1 MSPHVIGS
9 IKFMSDKFTDICTI
23 SSSMGVAELYKLYA
37 RYSGICQ
44 EQLVVVYDGK
54 EIPRAGNY
62 TLSDLALVDGCEFQV
77 STAGSSTVVASSSMF
92 VPLPSGEELVVPSR
106 PAGLMNHGN
115 TCYLNS
121 ALQSLFHTITFRNKL
136 LSVRLND
143 ISQLSTFISTLRYPT
158 QIGATSDITPAQIAK
173 SLHELQKLFRQM
185 VEQPFSRVSVN
196 GFIDALG
203 LEVGPH
209 GDPHEVIFCLFEVYL
224 KCLQFDDY
232 DGSYEITTREIVT
245 DGSTRSPSESTTRE
259 RLDIQIPISTTG
271 TT

>member
-1 MSPHVIGS
+1 M
-9 IKFMSDKFTDICTI
+9 DT
-23 SSSMGVAELYKLYA
+23 AELYKLYA
-37 RYSGICQ
+37 KYSGIRQ
-44 EQLVVVYDGK
+44 EQLVIVNNGE

-62 TLSDLALVDGCEFQV
+62 TLSDLSLVDGCEFQV

-92 VPLPSGEELVVPSR
+92 VPLPSGEELVVPSC
-106 PAGLMNHGN
+106 PAGLLNHGN

-121 ALQSLFHTITFRNKL
+121 ALQSLFHTPTFRNKL
-136 LSVRLND
+136 LSVRLGG
-143 ISQLSTFISTLRYPT
+143 ISQLSTFISTLQYPT
-158 QIGATSDITPAQIAK
+158 QIGATTDITPAHIAK

-196 GFIDALG
+196 GFINALG

-232 DGSYEITTREIVT
+232 EGSYEISTREIVT
-245 DGSTRSPSESTTRE
+245 DGSTRSPGVSTRRE
-259 RLDIQIPISTTG
+259 HLDVQISISTTG